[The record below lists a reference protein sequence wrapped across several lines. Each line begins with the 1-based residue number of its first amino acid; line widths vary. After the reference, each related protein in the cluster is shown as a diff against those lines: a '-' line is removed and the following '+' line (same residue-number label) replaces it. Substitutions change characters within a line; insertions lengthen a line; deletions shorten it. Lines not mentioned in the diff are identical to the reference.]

1 MRRLGEHPRQR
12 VAVVRLSVCAQRLDI
27 DRSRGARK
35 KACDLLG
42 ATAMTTLDSPMPDS
56 RIPSDDAPSSAGH
69 AELATRARRMR
80 LAGRLSLAVPV
91 LGAAAGAWLLSR
103 GAKGR
108 SAGLGALGASLGF
121 ALVRW
126 QLQRLVTESVPYEV
140 QATLG
145 DIELRK
151 YPPQVWAETLVE
163 QSTWNEALNEG
174 FRRLAGYIF
183 GDNAATAQLSMT
195 APVLSAVSPAAPPR
209 DGEALAMTAPVL
221 ATVGDDGQASNR
233 TVTFVMPADRTLGD
247 LPAPRDSRVRLRSV
261 PPRLVAVLAFRGNYK
276 SSLPQRKQ
284 DELLRRLR
292 EAGIISRGQ
301 VTFAGYDPPST
312 LPALRRN
319 EVMVEIEPPHQSQ
332 RASSAPAGELRRVRV
347 PSPN

>member
-1 MRRLGEHPRQR
+1 MRLAEG
-12 VAVVRLSVCAQRLDI
+12 
-27 DRSRGARK
+27 RG
-35 KACDLLG
+35 
-42 ATAMTTLDSPMPDS
+42 MTTLDTAMHEPRNLSE
-56 RIPSDDAPSSAGH
+56 DAPSGPRH

-91 LGAAAGAWLLSR
+91 IGAAAGAWLLSR
-103 GAKGR
+103 GAERR

-126 QLQRLVTESVPYEV
+126 QLQRLVTESVPYQV

-145 DIELRK
+145 DIEFRR

-163 QSTWNEALNEG
+163 QATWNGALEEG

-183 GDNAATAQLSMT
+183 GDNSATAHLSMT
-195 APVLSAVSPAAPPR
+195 APVLSSVSPAAPPR
-209 DGEALAMTAPVL
+209 EGEPIAMTSPVL
-221 ATVGDDGQASNR
+221 ATLGDDGQASDR
-233 TVTFVMPADRTLGD
+233 TVTFVMPADRALGD
-247 LPAPRDSRVRLRSV
+247 LPAPRDSRVRLRPV
-261 PPRLVAVLAFRGNYK
+261 PPRLVAALAFSGNYK

-292 EAGIISRGQ
+292 EAGITSRGQ
-301 VTFAGYDPPST
+301 VTFAGYDPPTT

-319 EVMVEIEPPHQSQ
+319 EVLVEIAEPLHSSEHAS
-332 RASSAPAGELRRVRV
+332 RATAAGEPRRVRL
-347 PSPN
+347 PS